1 MTAPSAVHLPKQ
13 PRWAHDRRGLLEP
26 VRLANEFVGV
36 VRLNRRIVVMRHFQ
50 LCFVLI
56 AALPLGCATSPP
68 ATGFL
73 SDYSRLEPHP
83 KVAGARV
90 YWNPDVDRSKYESI
104 LIDPIEV
111 HFAREKDSKQPDPE
125 RIREFRNLVKKEL
138 EEAIAE
144 HFPISTSQGQGVARL
159 RIQAANIRLAKEI
172 PRTRSYVPFSKYR
185 MGSANV
191 EAELEDSLTAETIV
205 AWVGPRR
212 TGGEVRRAHRPDEWE
227 AVKANISV
235 TIRTYINRIVNRVKE
250 ARHADKAPNRAPA

>member
-1 MTAPSAVHLPKQ
+1 M
-13 PRWAHDRRGLLEP
+13 RR
-26 VRLANEFVGV
+26 
-36 VRLNRRIVVMRHFQ
+36 FQ
-50 LCFVLI
+50 MYLVLI
-56 AALPLGCATSPP
+56 AVLPLGCATTSPP
-68 ATGFL
+68 DTGFL

-111 HFAREKDSKQPDPE
+111 HFSREKDSKQPDPE
-125 RIREFRNLVKKEL
+125 RIREFRNLVKKEF

-159 RIQAANIRLAKEI
+159 RIQAANIRLAKEMRRTHSHVPL
-172 PRTRSYVPFSKYR
+172 PRYR

-212 TGGEVRRAHRPDEWE
+212 IGSEVQRAQRPDDWE
-227 AVKANISV
+227 TINANIGV
-235 TIRTYINRIVNRVKE
+235 AIRTYVNRIVDRIRE
-250 ARHADKAPNRAPA
+250 ARKRSTRAGPPNKAPA